1 MAALNAEIPDSL
13 KKALKVACDLIDKSM
28 KVALVEAIEEWLD
41 RLPPMD
47 AVERGGD
54 SPQKGG
60 GFTIF
65 RPLGTVQDDV
75 TSDATDGE
83 IEYVPSGLVPT
94 AQNEPDKLDPE
105 VESWLAMLR
114 YILTR
119 GDADTKE
126 AITRNLERFHL
137 LAQMLNSKE
146 YSHERG
152 GEVPKP
158 DPDQQERMDR
168 LREFGKRYTGGRTDP
183 IGDED
188 TPRSDVPP
196 NSQSIGKRRKH

>member
-1 MAALNAEIPDSL
+1 MNALLHAKLTDW
-13 KKALKVACDLIDKSM
+13 VHDLGKGLRRGQRPS
-28 KVALVEAIEEWLD
+28 
-41 RLPPMD
+41 MD
-47 AVERGGD
+47 AVIQQAVEQLLVNADKSGKPIPK
-54 SPQKGG
+54 S
-60 GFTIF
+60 FTIF

-75 TSDATDGE
+75 TSDVREGE
-83 IEYVPSGLVPT
+83 IEYVAAGVVPP
-94 AQNEPDKLDPE
+94 ALNEPDKLDPE

-119 GDADTKE
+119 GDADTKD

-146 YSHERG
+146 FSHERG